1 MNTPLNSRTEI
12 CQNIHKQCQKAMAPN
27 TRYVHVLFDCKYLK
41 ILQSTMYN
49 IMHNKKQSSAKHAV
63 TMVKHTLYC
72 STDMY
77 HALNQDNVLCGS
89 LSMAN

>member
-1 MNTPLNSRTEI
+1 
-12 CQNIHKQCQKAMAPN
+12 
-27 TRYVHVLFDCKYLK
+27 
-41 ILQSTMYN
+41 
-49 IMHNKKQSSAKHAV
+49 MHNKKQSSAKHAV